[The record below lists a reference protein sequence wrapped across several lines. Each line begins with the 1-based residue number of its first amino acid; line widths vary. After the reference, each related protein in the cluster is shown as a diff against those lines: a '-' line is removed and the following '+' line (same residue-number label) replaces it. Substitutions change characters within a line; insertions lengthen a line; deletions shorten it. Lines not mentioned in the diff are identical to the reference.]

1 MTIAQDKPLKACDS
15 MPFNREFDS
24 KDSDESD

>member
-1 MTIAQDKPLKACDS
+1 

-24 KDSDESD
+24 KDSDESDWQFENISNKEF